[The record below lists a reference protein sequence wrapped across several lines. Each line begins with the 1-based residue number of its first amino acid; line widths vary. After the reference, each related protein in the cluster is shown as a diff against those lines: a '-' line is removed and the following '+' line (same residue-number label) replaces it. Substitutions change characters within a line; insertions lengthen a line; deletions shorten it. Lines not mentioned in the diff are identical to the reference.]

1 MLQSV
6 KARAIFFFFH
16 TNRLVLSYLYVNRT
30 GHLAM
35 TCLTYIFFSHCASFF
50 VVKYLSCCV

>member
-35 TCLTYIFFSHCASFF
+35 TCLTYIFFPIVRHFLW
-50 VVKYLSCCV
+50 LST